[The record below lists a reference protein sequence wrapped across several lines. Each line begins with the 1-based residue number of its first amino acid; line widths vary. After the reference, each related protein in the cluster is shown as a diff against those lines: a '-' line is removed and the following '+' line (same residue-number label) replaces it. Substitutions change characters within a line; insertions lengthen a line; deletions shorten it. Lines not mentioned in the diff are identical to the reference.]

1 LAPVRNLVLDTGPLV
16 AMLDRTDPEHQ
27 TSREAL
33 ADFRGEL
40 WTTTAV
46 ITEAMYLLRRHRMG
60 PRTLLEF
67 SVVSRLRIEGHGN
80 LGALK
85 SAVVLME
92 KYADTPMDF
101 ADATLV
107 LLAHSCKTRQICTL
121 DRRGFSTYRTLDSGR
136 FMVIP

>member
-1 LAPVRNLVLDTGPLV
+1 MRNLVLDTGPLV
-16 AMLDRTDPEHQ
+16 AILDRTDPEHQ
-27 TSREAL
+27 TLRAAL

-46 ITEAMYLLRRHRMG
+46 ITEAMYFLRKHPIG

-67 SVVSRLRIEGHGN
+67 SVVSRLRIEDHGN

-85 SAVVLME
+85 NAVVLME
-92 KYADTPMDF
+92 KYGDTPMDF

-107 LLAHSCKTRQICTL
+107 LLAHSRKTREICTL
-121 DRRGFSTYRTLDSGR
+121 DRRGFITYRTLDSGR
-136 FMVIP
+136 FTLIP